1 MVTRFAARRS
11 AIIIGA
17 AALLLFAVSA
27 LPLSARADGTLHVG
41 KAVPPDYGFTAV
53 NVGVAAGTF
62 AKHGLDVEPIDFGGA
77 LKLHQAMLA
86 GAVEIGLSGGPD
98 FAVLAKGAPELAI
111 AVLANRP
118 SGLEVY
124 ARAGSGIESVEDLKG
139 RKIGVSA
146 TGTLSDWLMRQ
157 LIKQQG
163 WSMDAVDI
171 VPLGAPS
178 AIAAAM
184 RSGQLDGMFIDVV
197 MASQLDAQHAGK
209 VIANFGD
216 IVKNFHI
223 EVIYATLDA
232 IQHRPDD
239 VRRFLAGWFETIAY
253 MRTHKDETV
262 KILAPLTRVD
272 PVALGRIYD
281 QMMPTFSTDGRFD
294 PKALTVLGQ
303 SLVDLG
309 LTAETPAMSRLYTEA
324 FLPAPPS
331 GR

>member
-1 MVTRFAARRS
+1 MSIR
-11 AIIIGA
+11 I
-17 AALLLFAVSA
+17 AALLVCFVCAA
-27 LPLSARADGTLHVG
+27 WTAQADETLHVG

-62 AKHGLDVEPIDFGGA
+62 AKRGVTVEPIDFGGA
-77 LKLHQAMLA
+77 LKMHQAMLA
-86 GAVEIGLSGGPD
+86 GSVEIGLSGGPD

-124 ARAGSGIESVEDLKG
+124 ARDGTGIETVKDLKG
-139 RKIGVSA
+139 RKVGISA
-146 TGTLSDWLMRQ
+146 EGALSDWLMRQ
-157 LIKQQG
+157 LMKQQG
-163 WSMDAVDI
+163 WPMDAVDI

-197 MASQLDAQHAGK
+197 MASQLNAQHAGK

-216 IVKNFHI
+216 IVKNYHI
-223 EVIYATLDA
+223 EVIFATLDA

-239 VRRFLAGWFETIAY
+239 VRRFLAGWFETIAW
-253 MRTHKDETV
+253 MRTHKAETV
-262 KILAPLTRVD
+262 GILAPLTHVD
-272 PVALGRIYD
+272 PVALGGIYD

-294 PKALTVLGQ
+294 PKALAVLGQ
-303 SLVDLG
+303 SLVDLN
-309 LTAETPAMSRLYTEA
+309 LAPEKPDMSKLYTEA
-324 FLPAPPS
+324 FLPGPLP